1 MIAPEVPQLDDRL
14 VRVIGVPVF
23 GVVVPRISG
32 VLDGLSSSMP
42 LYWVGTGWSILAV
55 AVICHGTRG
64 AYLARRDR
72 GGTWMDQPLRKLVRL
87 LAAILLFTIPPTVLS
102 LAAWNAV
109 LGTTAWRSGLLT
121 LGGAVVGV
129 VVMVYLYE
137 FAFLLKDRAAERA
150 RLLHLDRAR
159 AEAELAAVGA
169 QVDPHF
175 LFNSLNTLGHLIT
188 TDPRRASIFT
198 AHLAALHHYVLRT
211 AASPLVTLEEEL
223 QFLQG
228 YVTLM
233 SIRFGAAFQVSIVEP
248 DAGRGAARGAQR
260 HPLRLTRLP
269 PTALQLLVENAIKH
283 NEGSEAH
290 PLLIVVSLGVDAVT
304 VHHERRPCRTVRP
317 SAGSGLANLD
327 ERVQRTMGRG
337 ISVERQDG
345 TFSVRVPLAPAL
357 ASSSASFAIG
367 SSPQN
372 RLLSE
377 LSPGPSASGAASPAW
392 LAEDPTWAE
401 TRIQEKEG

>member
-1 MIAPEVPQLDDRL
+1 M
-14 VRVIGVPVF
+14 F

-32 VLDGLSSSMP
+32 VLDGLSPSMP

-72 GGTWMDQPLRKLVRL
+72 GGTWMDQPFRKLLRL
-87 LAAILLFTIPPTVLS
+87 LAAVLLFTIPPTVLS

-109 LGTTAWRSGLLT
+109 LGTTAWRSGLMT

-129 VVMVYLYE
+129 VIMVYLYE
-137 FAFLLKDRAAERA
+137 FAFLRKERAAGRS

-159 AEAELAAVGA
+159 AEAELAAVSA

-188 TDPRRASIFT
+188 TDPRRASVFT

-211 AASPLVTLEEEL
+211 AAVPLVTLEEEL
-223 QFLQG
+223 LFLQG

-233 SIRFGAAFQVSIVEP
+233 TIRFGAAFQISIVEP
-248 DAGRGAARGAQR
+248 GSERGGGPRADRFA
-260 HPLRLTRLP
+260 RLP

-290 PLLIVVSLGVDAVT
+290 PLLVVVSLGADAVT

-337 ISVERQDG
+337 ISVEQQG
-345 TFSVRVPLAPAL
+345 GAFTVRVPLAPAPADAAARS
-357 ASSSASFAIG
+357 ASSFATG

-377 LSPGPSASGAASPAW
+377 MAPRNDREATSDTASPAW
-392 LAEDPTWAE
+392 LGEHPAWEE

>member
-1 MIAPEVPQLDDRL
+1 MIAPEVAQVEDRL
-14 VRVIGVPVF
+14 VRVIGVPAF
-23 GVVVPRISG
+23 GVVVPRLSG
-32 VLDGLSSSMP
+32 VLDGLSPSMP

-72 GGTWMDQPLRKLVRL
+72 GGIWMDQPLRKLVRL

-121 LGGAVVGV
+121 LGLAVVGV

-137 FAFLLKDRAAERA
+137 FAFLLKERAAGRS
-150 RLLHLDRAR
+150 RLLHLDLAR

-175 LFNSLNTLGHLIT
+175 LFNSLNTLGHLIA

-198 AHLAALHHYVLRT
+198 AHLAALHHYVVRT
-211 AASPLVTLEEEL
+211 AAVPLVTLEEEL
-223 QFLQG
+223 RFLQG

-233 SIRFGAAFQVSIVEP
+233 TIRFGAAFQVSIVEP
-248 DAGRGAARGAQR
+248 GMERRGAPRVDR
-260 HPLRLTRLP
+260 FTRLP
-269 PTALQLLVENAIKH
+269 PTALQVLVENAIKH

-290 PLLIVVSLGVDAVT
+290 PLLVVVSLDAGEVT

-327 ERVQRTMGRG
+327 ERVQRTMGRR
-337 ISVERQDG
+337 ISVEQHG
-345 TFSVRVPLAPAL
+345 GVFCVRVPLAPAL
-357 ASSSASFAIG
+357 AGASSNPALGFATG
-367 SSPQN
+367 SSPRS
-372 RLLSE
+372 RLASE
-377 LSPGPSASGAASPAW
+377 LSAPSASDAVSPAW
-392 LAEDPTWAE
+392 LAEDPAWEE
-401 TRIQEKEG
+401 THIQEKGR